1 MVVETYCFVCQ
12 LKIKTINSLLFMKFI
27 SFGKRGLLLF
37 GGLLCLSF
45 WGVLSAQ
52 EASSGGDS
60 SVGVSKDGARTARV
74 YKPNYWYVGA
84 EFFSPLI
91 YDDLYSWVRGSK
103 FNFGKGV
110 QLKGGYQFS
119 SVFGLEV
126 NVGVGQ
132 NYLNT
137 SSFQKDYVLGL
148 YDAYTYYPYT
158 LIDGTTYTHYYPK
171 LVGEQGNNPAAVQ
184 VEGVPFSQ
192 IRSRARFI
200 QTSLNATVNLTRLFY
215 SNRYTEK
222 PVELWLKPGVYLS
235 RFRSQVYNTTTGR
248 AIAPRVNRSHTWG
261 AGGDLSVRF
270 NLSPRWA
277 LDLTNRLIWERDHSI
292 DGVLNAKRAYD
303 SYIWEPAVGLVYKFR
318 RRAEVPAEPALLP
331 VMEPKLLLDLAYW
344 YPEEVSSPAL
354 KQRSHSA
361 AVYLTYIL
369 NKTFISPELHNNPSE
384 LARLEKE
391 MKLYLTNPDYTV
403 RSIRV
408 EGFASPEGP
417 YDNNMRLAEG
427 RARSIIDYIVSHTG
441 ADRGLFTVGR
451 MSENWDG
458 LRDTL
463 QKDASIPGRDRFLEL
478 LSSTKDTESIKARI
492 QRIPEYKE
500 LLANVYP
507 HLRLSSFTVDYEV
520 RTYKT
525 GEAKELI
532 RTNPSMLSAEEMY
545 SVACHHGLGTA
556 EGDAAIAVL
565 KKHYPGADL
574 TLSYEGVR
582 LLQSGAYG
590 EAVEVLSRVQHPTS
604 GTLNALGV
612 AHAYLGHVSEA
623 KRLLTRAATDNA
635 DARSNLLKITRTR

>member
-1 MVVETYCFVCQ
+1 MLNLTNLY
-12 LKIKTINSLLFMKFI
+12 IKVFMNQF
-27 SFGKRGLLLF
+27 SFGKRGLLLM
-37 GGLLCLSF
+37 GSVLCLSLCNK
-45 WGVLSAQ
+45 VVAQ
-52 EASSGGDS
+52 EPSATDASPAETSCP
-60 SVGVSKDGARTARV
+60 TAKPMRV

-84 EFFSPLI
+84 EFFSPMI
-91 YDDLYSWVRGSK
+91 YDDLYSWTRGSK
-103 FNFGKGV
+103 FNLGKGV

-119 SVFGLEV
+119 SVFGLEL

-132 NYLNT
+132 NYMN
-137 SSFQKDYVLGL
+137 SSAFQKDYVLGI

-158 LIDGTTYTHYYPK
+158 LIDGTHYKRYPN
-171 LVGEQGNNPAAVQ
+171 LVGEQGNNPKGVQ

-215 SNRYTEK
+215 NHRYTEK

-235 RFRSQVYNTTTGR
+235 RFRSQVYNTATGK
-248 AIAPRVNRSHTWG
+248 AIAPRVNRSLTWG

-270 NLSPRWA
+270 NLSSHWA

-303 SYIWEPAVGLVYKFR
+303 SYVWEPAVGLVYKFR
-318 RRAEVPAEPALLP
+318 HRGEAPAMPMPVPT
-331 VMEPKLLLDLAYW
+331 VEPKHLLDLAYW
-344 YPEEVSSPAL
+344 YPEEVSTPPT
-354 KQRSHSA
+354 KERSHSA

-391 MKLYLTNPDYTV
+391 MNLYLTNPDYKV

-451 MSENWDG
+451 MNENWDG

-463 QKDASIPGRDRFLEL
+463 QKDASIPGRDKFLEL
-478 LSSTKDTESIKARI
+478 IDGTKDTEVLKARI
-492 QRIPEYKE
+492 KRIPEYKT

-507 HLRLSSFTVDYEV
+507 HLRLSSYTVDYEV
-520 RTYKT
+520 RTFK
-525 GEAKELI
+525 GGQAKELI
-532 RTNPSMLSAEEMY
+532 RTNPTMLSAEEMY
-545 SVACHHGLGTA
+545 SVACHYGLGTLEA
-556 EGDAAIAVL
+556 EEAIAVL
-565 KKHYPGADL
+565 YKYYPNADIAR
-574 TLSYEGVR
+574 SYRGVR
-582 LLQSGAYG
+582 LLQEGDYAGAIR
-590 EAVEVLSRVQHPTS
+590 ELSAVQAPTA

-612 AHAYLGHVSEA
+612 AHAYQGNVAEA
-623 KRLLTRAATDNA
+623 KRLLSQATSGSV
-635 DARSNLLKITRTR
+635 DARSNLLKLTRSAR